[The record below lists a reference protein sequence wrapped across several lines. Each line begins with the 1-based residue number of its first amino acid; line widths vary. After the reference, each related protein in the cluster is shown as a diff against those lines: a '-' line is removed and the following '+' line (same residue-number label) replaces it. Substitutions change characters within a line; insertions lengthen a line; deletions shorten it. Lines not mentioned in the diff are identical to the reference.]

1 MGREV
6 LRVVGY
12 QMSVDIR
19 EVINKNKIQILF
31 LLKERLRG

>member
-12 QMSVDIR
+12 QISVDSR